1 MKKALITGITSTRK
15 APLEG
20 NIDSSYLAKLILKKL
35 KKINPYKIILFG
47 SYAYGNPT
55 SDSDIDILI
64 VTNDD
69 FIPQTFAE
77 KMSLKLK
84 IANEID
90 SIREEMPVDLLV
102 YTKPMFEKF
111 VELNSI
117 FAKEILSKGKN
128 LL

>member
-1 MKKALITGITSTRK
+1 MLTDNIKKIIINSLK
-15 APLEG
+15 PL
-20 NIDSSYLAKLILKKL
+20 DLKKV
-35 KKINPYKIILFG
+35 ILFG

-55 SDSDIDILI
+55 KDSDIDLLI

-69 FIPQTFAE
+69 FIPQNFAE

-90 SIREEMPVDLLV
+90 SIREEIPVDLLV

-111 VELNSI
+111 VELNSM
-117 FAKEILSKGKN
+117 FAREILSKGKN
-128 LL
+128 LI

>member
-1 MKKALITGITSTRK
+1 MKKTLITDITSPRK
-15 APLEG
+15 ALPQG
-20 NIDSSYLAKLILKKL
+20 KQGGYYLAELLVKKL
-35 KKINPYKIILFG
+35 KKMDLYKIILFG
-47 SYAYGNPT
+47 SYAYGNPGN
-55 SDSDIDILI
+55 DSDIDLLI

-90 SIREEMPVDLLV
+90 YIREEIPVDLLV

-117 FAKEILSKGKN
+117 FAREIMSKGKN

>member
-1 MKKALITGITSTRK
+1 MKMLTDNIKKIIINSLK
-15 APLEG
+15 PL
-20 NIDSSYLAKLILKKL
+20 DLKKV
-35 KKINPYKIILFG
+35 ILFG

-55 SDSDIDILI
+55 KDSDIDLLI

-69 FIPQTFAE
+69 FIPQNFAE

-90 SIREEMPVDLLV
+90 SIREEIPVDLLV

-111 VELNSI
+111 VELNSM
-117 FAKEILSKGKN
+117 FAREILSKGKN
-128 LL
+128 LI